1 MSSKEATFQDVLAEN
16 NHTKNTV
23 GGILFV
29 FSVWYLNLL
38 YNSPQKW
45 FHLSWLAL
53 LIYTSKQVY
62 DFFLSQ
68 QDIDNE
74 IQKLKD
80 SVNRINPAL
89 EVSLIK
95 KSTVSL
101 STGVTDEAGDKRSTN
116 SKTSQSSSRNRK
128 ARSPDLRTV
137 TNQLLKPKLDEY
149 QAKLDSITKH
159 LNAAQ

>member
-1 MSSKEATFQDVLAEN
+1 MNSKEATFQDVLAEN
-16 NHTKNTV
+16 NHTRNTV

-38 YNSPQKW
+38 YNSAQKW
-45 FHLSWLAL
+45 FHLTWLAL
-53 LIYTSKQVY
+53 FIYTSKQVY

-80 SVNRINPAL
+80 SVNKGNPAL

-95 KSTVSL
+95 KTTVST
-101 STGVTDEAGDKRSTN
+101 STGISDTASDKRSNN
-116 SKTSQSSSRNRK
+116 S
-128 ARSPDLRTV
+128 RT
-137 TNQLLKPKLDEY
+137 
-149 QAKLDSITKH
+149 
-159 LNAAQ
+159 